1 MYATVSPHLLILVQ
15 CRLPLWQLHS
25 DLGDFNYRV
34 CHVKVILITQQTL
47 CFSLNILAG
56 DSKMPLM
63 TLPIASDWAPD
74 GVVVVTKG
82 LTMTLGCAEMD
93 KKESKLMS
101 YICDFSRQLDYLYKL
116 ITNISVQNLTQV
128 SGESCVCVLVR
139 GVTRI
144 LRCST
149 YVGRPEFTAGKWPAF
164 FSAGGKK

>member
-1 MYATVSPHLLILVQ
+1 ME
-15 CRLPLWQLHS
+15 
-25 DLGDFNYRV
+25 
-34 CHVKVILITQQTL
+34 LITQQTL

-56 DSKMPLM
+56 DSKMPLV

-74 GVVVVTKG
+74 GVVIVTKG

-128 SGESCVCVLVR
+128 SGESCVCV
-139 GVTRI
+139 
-144 LRCST
+144 C
-149 YVGRPEFTAGKWPAF
+149 VG
-164 FSAGGKK
+164 